1 MISRIKLLELD
12 AQTNR
17 QIVLHV
23 LQCSKR
29 GLPPTLRERVHLIV
43 ALILAAGEG
52 SRIGTPKATLEVN
65 GERFVDRAVS
75 TFMRAGCSDVYVVL
89 GAWVG
94 EVENAKVIVNQ
105 NWKAGMGS
113 SLRIGL
119 SHISSLPDV
128 ESVLVSLVD
137 LPGLSVPAVKKV
149 LAEPGEIVISTY
161 SEKPGHPVKFS
172 RRHWGAIMESAIGDV
187 GAREYLSGNG
197 AVRFVE
203 VGDLADGRDID
214 TKEDFAGLMKD

>member
-1 MISRIKLLELD
+1 MDI
-12 AQTNR
+12 QTDR
-17 QIVLHV
+17 QIAIHV

-29 GLPPTLRERVHLIV
+29 VLTPTLKGRVHLIV

-75 TFMRAGCSDVYVVL
+75 TFKRAGCTEVYVVL

-105 NWKAGMGS
+105 NWKEGMGS

-119 SHISSLPDV
+119 SHISSLSEV

-137 LPGLSVPAVKKV
+137 LPGLSVQVVKKV
-149 LAEPGEIVISTY
+149 LAEPGEIVIPTY
-161 SEKPGHPVKFS
+161 GEKPGHPVRFS
-172 RRHWGAIMESAIGDV
+172 RRHWQPIMESAVGDV
-187 GAREYLSGNG
+187 GAREYLSGKSG
-197 AVRFVE
+197 VHYVE
-203 VGDLADGRDID
+203 VGDMADGKDID
-214 TKEDFAGLMKD
+214 TREDLEGFMKD